1 MDVDFLYQVI
11 DNFLS
16 GYFISSAS
24 TVFWNNFSKA
34 VFWQVDDKIS

>member
-16 GYFISSAS
+16 GYFISGAS
-24 TVFWNNFSKA
+24 TISWNVFKRQFLA
-34 VFWQVDDKIS
+34 GR